1 MAITNFSEFNLPRNA
16 YAAFDAV
23 SMKQLIV
30 NRLKASEKFQDID
43 FEGSNI
49 SALID
54 VIAYMYHVMM
64 FYLNQTA
71 SEATFTQAE
80 LFENIN
86 KIVSLIGYK
95 PHGYHTSSLPIS
107 EFTAN
112 DLITPGTYYIPRFSY
127 IQIDGSNFVFTE
139 DIFFEKSL
147 QGPENIDSVINN
159 SVLYQGDVREYPISI
174 ALGEAFEVKILSF
187 QNFLGS
193 PVIIDNN
200 NIFVFVKDVFTE
212 KWTEWKEV
220 DTLYGQESRARVFEK
235 RFNENLNYEIKFG
248 NNVNGKQLNQGDQ
261 ISIFY
266 LQSKGFAGQIGSN
279 LAAGRSL
286 VLYNSNTWNQISN
299 DIKLP
304 STSRTVIPILKYIT
318 INNQVPSSPFKSFET
333 VDEIKKNVPLMF
345 MSQNRC
351 VTVGDFEL
359 FISNKFS
366 NIIHDTK
373 VANNQN
379 YTKYYL
385 KYFYDIGL
393 EKPNQDERVLLNQV
407 LFSDSCDFNN
417 IYCFVVPKYGAILN
431 EEIPLTLPISQKQAI
446 VESFA
451 NTKLINQNIVVCDP
465 IYNAFD
471 IGLPYTDET
480 NTDLVRSQTKIRVY
494 RDIGYNT
501 SKELIK
507 SSVFNLI
514 NEFFD
519 ISKNELGG
527 TLNFN
532 QLSRDILNIPGIQKV
547 ETFRDD
553 AGNAFSANRIN
564 FITWN
569 PLYPDTTLESTSQNY
584 TLQYF
589 QFPFFYQISNLLNKI
604 EVI

>member
-266 LQSKGFAGQIGSN
+266 LQSKGSAGQIGSN

-507 SSVFNLI
+507 TSVFNLI

>member
-1 MAITNFSEFNLPRNA
+1 
-16 YAAFDAV
+16 
-23 SMKQLIV
+23 
-30 NRLKASEKFQDID
+30 
-43 FEGSNI
+43 
-49 SALID
+49 
-54 VIAYMYHVMM
+54 
-64 FYLNQTA
+64 
-71 SEATFTQAE
+71 
-80 LFENIN
+80 
-86 KIVSLIGYK
+86 
-95 PHGYHTSSLPIS
+95 
-107 EFTAN
+107 
-112 DLITPGTYYIPRFSY
+112 
-127 IQIDGSNFVFTE
+127 
-139 DIFFEKSL
+139 
-147 QGPENIDSVINN
+147 
-159 SVLYQGDVREYPISI
+159 
-174 ALGEAFEVKILSF
+174 
-187 QNFLGS
+187 
-193 PVIIDNN
+193 
-200 NIFVFVKDVFTE
+200 
-212 KWTEWKEV
+212 
-220 DTLYGQESRARVFEK
+220 
-235 RFNENLNYEIKFG
+235 
-248 NNVNGKQLNQGDQ
+248 
-261 ISIFY
+261 
-266 LQSKGFAGQIGSN
+266 
-279 LAAGRSL
+279 
-286 VLYNSNTWNQISN
+286 
-299 DIKLP
+299 
-304 STSRTVIPILKYIT
+304 
-318 INNQVPSSPFKSFET
+318 
-333 VDEIKKNVPLMF
+333 

-553 AGNAFSANRIN
+553 AGNTFSANRIN